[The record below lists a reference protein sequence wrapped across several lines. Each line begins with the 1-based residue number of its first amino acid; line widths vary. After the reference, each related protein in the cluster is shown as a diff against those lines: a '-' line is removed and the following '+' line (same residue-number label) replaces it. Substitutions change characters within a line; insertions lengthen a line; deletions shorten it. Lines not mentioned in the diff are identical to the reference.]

1 VFKHGAWVD
10 IVPRRIDMYRKE
22 QPSRMSRGGL
32 GVTPE
37 TGRVAAGDVGAR
49 IVRIIGWI
57 LIVGWS
63 IFSIFAFAWV
73 VMTSL
78 KSNHELFTNVWS
90 LPKEPQW
97 SNYVK
102 VWTLSQLGTGFANS
116 MLLVLSSV
124 AVLVVVASPAAYVLA
139 RKPFKGSDALTN
151 FFTFG
156 MGIPSQLLLVP
167 LFFLMFKMKLVDSL
181 FGLAIVYVALSLPFT
196 IFYLVGFFRTLPGE
210 LEEAAMID
218 GCTSFQ
224 AFSRIMLPL
233 ASPGVL
239 TVSIFNFLFLWNDFL
254 LALTFLSSND
264 KFTLSLGLF
273 GLKGT
278 MQYTGDWVGLFAG
291 FTLIMLPILIVY
303 LFLSN
308 QMVEGLTAGATK
320 G

>member
-1 VFKHGAWVD
+1 
-10 IVPRRIDMYRKE
+10 MYRGE
-22 QPSRMSRGGL
+22 QPSRVRRRNL
-32 GVTPE
+32 GTKP
-37 TGRVAAGDVGAR
+37 RAKSIAAQDVAAQ
-49 IVRIIGWI
+49 IVRTIGWI
-57 LIVGWS
+57 LIIAWS
-63 IFSIFAFAWV
+63 AFSLFAFAWV

-78 KSNHELFTNVWS
+78 KSNQELFANVWR
-90 LPKEPQW
+90 LPTELQW
-97 SNYVK
+97 SNYEK

-124 AVLVVVASPAAYVLA
+124 AALVVVASPAAYVLA
-139 RKPFKGSDALTN
+139 RKPFRWNNALTN

-156 MGIPSQLLLVP
+156 MGVPSQLLLVP

-196 IFYLVGFFRTLPGE
+196 IFYLVGFFRTLPKE
-210 LEEAAMID
+210 LEEAAVID

-224 AFSRIMLPL
+224 AFNKIMLPL

-291 FTLIMLPILIVY
+291 FTVTMLPVLIVY

-308 QMVEGLTAGATK
+308 RMVEGLTAGATK

>member
-1 VFKHGAWVD
+1 MFHRKQPTSIGRNNLG
-10 IVPRRIDMYRKE
+10 ITPRTR
-22 QPSRMSRGGL
+22 
-32 GVTPE
+32 
-37 TGRVAAGDVGAR
+37 RVAVGDMGAR
-49 IVRIIGWI
+49 VVRAIGWI
-57 LIVGWS
+57 LIIGWS
-63 IFSIFAFAWV
+63 FFSIFAFTWV

-78 KSNHELFTNVWS
+78 KSNHELFANVWQ
-90 LPKEPQW
+90 LPKNPQW
-97 SNYVK
+97 SNYAK
-102 VWTLSQLGTGFANS
+102 VWTLSQLGMGFTNS

-124 AVLVVVASPAAYVLA
+124 AVLVIVASPAAYVLA
-139 RKPFKGSDALTN
+139 RKPFRGSHVLTY

-167 LFFLMFKMKLVDSL
+167 LFFLMFKMKLIDSL
-181 FGLAIVYVALSLPFT
+181 FGLAIIYVAMSLPFS
-196 IFYLVGFFRTLPGE
+196 IFYLVGFFKTLPGE

-224 AFSRIMLPL
+224 AFRKIMLPL

-291 FTLIMLPILIVY
+291 FTVIMLPILVVY

-308 QMVEGLTAGATK
+308 QMVEGLSAGATK

>member
-1 VFKHGAWVD
+1 MFLLK
-10 IVPRRIDMYRKE
+10 
-22 QPSRMSRGGL
+22 QPSRLKRGNL
-32 GVTPE
+32 GAKP
-37 TGRVAAGDVGAR
+37 RKSSIAAGDVGTKIIRA
-49 IVRIIGWI
+49 IGWI
-57 LIVGWS
+57 LIVAWS
-63 IFSIFAFAWV
+63 VFSVFAFAWV
-73 VMTSL
+73 IMTSL
-78 KSNHELFTNVWS
+78 KSNHELFANVWK
-90 LPKEPQW
+90 LPREPQW
-97 SNYVK
+97 SNYAK
-102 VWTLSQLGTGFANS
+102 VWTLSELGVGFPNS
-116 MLLVLSSV
+116 MMLVLASV

-139 RKPFKGSDALTN
+139 RKPFRASNVLTN

-167 LFFLMFKMKLVDSL
+167 LFFLMFKLKLVDSL
-181 FGLAIVYVALSLPFT
+181 FGLALIYVALSLPFT
-196 IFYLVGFFRTLPGE
+196 IFYLVGFFRTLPKE
-210 LEEAAMID
+210 LEEAAVID

-224 AFSRIMLPL
+224 AFRKIMLPL

-254 LALTFLSSND
+254 LALTFLSSNH

-291 FTLIMLPILIVY
+291 FTLTMLPILVVY